1 MKSEAGPAS
10 DTAHS
15 GRLLLAQEQ
24 NPRWALKVRQVGRIG
39 HAHLSRLGAGAVVD
53 RLPDP
58 SFVKAIADLEDSV
71 AKSLEH
77 PT

>member
-1 MKSEAGPAS
+1 
-10 DTAHS
+10 
-15 GRLLLAQEQ
+15 
-24 NPRWALKVRQVGRIG
+24 
-39 HAHLSRLGAGAVVD
+39 VD